1 MTLVG
6 HNPGSALRFYW
17 ARRNSKLIREFAYME
32 VTVRPL
38 SWKESPEEARAIF
51 QAMRSKEGEELVF
64 EANAFVEVILPP
76 AVLRELTEEETVR
89 GPTLY
94 RRPPARDRRGSC
106 RFRRPNKE
114 VKHYAVRCAGVRR
127 PRRRRPRHP

>member
-64 EANAFVEVILPP
+64 EANAFVEIILPP

-89 GPTLY
+89 GPTFVQEDDPSEIGEAVAAFIART
-94 RRPPARDRRGSC
+94 RR
-106 RFRRPNKE
+106 
-114 VKHYAVRCAGVRR
+114 
-127 PRRRRPRHP
+127 